1 MCDGNDDCG
10 DNSDE
15 EEGCKLWKP
24 GKGIDSMFSILVVSL
39 LIISDNDSL
48 LLFSRINLKSKS
60 S

>member
-24 GKGIDSMFSILVVSL
+24 GKGTASMFAVIVVL
-39 LIISDNDSL
+39 LFIISDNYSL
-48 LLFSRINLKSKS
+48 FLF
-60 S
+60 